1 VSVAT
6 RVDPAARE
14 GRGAAGAMLTVCALD
29 AGYGGSQ
36 ILWGVD
42 LSVSSGQVVCLMGR
56 NGVGKTTLLKTIMGL
71 LPARGG
77 RVTLDGAD
85 VTRWSPDRRARA
97 GIGYVPQGREIFPH
111 LTVEENLRMS
121 LLGCGRARGLDEALA
136 LFPTLERLLV
146 RKGGVLSGGEQQM
159 LAIGR
164 ALLTKP
170 KLLMLDEPTEGIQPS
185 IVLEIEDAIRRIKT
199 DLGLAVLLVEQY
211 LDFAERLADAY
222 VIMAKGAVV
231 AGGPTAQLRLETVR
245 HHLAV

>member
-1 VSVAT
+1 
-6 RVDPAARE
+6 
-14 GRGAAGAMLTVCALD
+14 MLQIEALD

-36 ILWGVD
+36 ILWSVN
-42 LSVSSGQVVCLMGR
+42 LSVTSGQVVCLMGR

-77 RVTLDGAD
+77 RIALDGVE

-121 LLGCGRARGLDEALA
+121 LLGCGRATNLDEALT
-136 LFPTLERLLV
+136 LFPTLKRFLA

-164 ALLTKP
+164 ALLTRP

-185 IVLEIEDAIRRIKT
+185 IVLEIEEAIRRIRT
-199 DLGLAVLLVEQY
+199 EMGLAVLLVEQY

-231 AGGPTAQLRLETVR
+231 ASGPTAQLRLETVR

>member
-1 VSVAT
+1 VLAVERLA
-6 RVDPAARE
+6 
-14 GRGAAGAMLTVCALD
+14 

-36 ILWGVD
+36 ILWNVD
-42 LSVSSGQVVCLMGR
+42 LTVPTGQVVCLMGR
-56 NGVGKTTLLKTIMGL
+56 NGVGKTTVLKAIMGL
-71 LPARGG
+71 LRARGG
-77 RVTLDGAD
+77 RIVLDGTD

-97 GIGYVPQGREIFPH
+97 GVGYVPQGREIFPH
-111 LTVEENLRMS
+111 LTVEENLKMS
-121 LLGCGRARGLDEALA
+121 LLGCGRARNLDDALA
-136 LFPTLERLLV
+136 LFPTLRKLLG

-164 ALLTKP
+164 ALLTRP

-185 IVLEIEDAIRRIKT
+185 IVEEIEEAIRRIRT
-199 DLGLAVLLVEQY
+199 EMGLAVLLVEQY

-231 AGGPTAQLRLETVR
+231 AGGPITQLRLESVR

>member
-1 VSVAT
+1 
-6 RVDPAARE
+6 
-14 GRGAAGAMLTVCALD
+14 MLTVEALE

-36 ILWGVD
+36 ILWSVG
-42 LSVSSGQVVCLMGR
+42 LSVSSGQVMCLMGR

-77 RVTLDGAD
+77 RILLDGVD

-97 GIGYVPQGREIFPH
+97 GVGYVPQGREIFPH

-121 LLGCGRARGLDEALA
+121 LLGCGRARDLDEALA
-136 LFPTLERLLV
+136 LFPTLKRLLA

-164 ALLTKP
+164 ALLTRP

-185 IVLEIEDAIRRIKT
+185 IVLEIEEAIRRIRT
-199 DLGLAVLLVEQY
+199 EMGLAVLLVEQY

>member
-1 VSVAT
+1 
-6 RVDPAARE
+6 
-14 GRGAAGAMLTVCALD
+14 MLQIEALD

-36 ILWGVD
+36 ILWSVN
-42 LSVSSGQVVCLMGR
+42 LSVTSGQVICLMGR

-77 RVTLDGAD
+77 RIALDGVE

-121 LLGCGRARGLDEALA
+121 LLGCGRATNLDEALT
-136 LFPTLERLLV
+136 LFPTLKRFLA

-164 ALLTKP
+164 ALLTRP

-185 IVLEIEDAIRRIKT
+185 IVLEIEEAIRRIRT
-199 DLGLAVLLVEQY
+199 EMGLAVLLVEQY

-231 AGGPTAQLRLETVR
+231 ASGPTAQLRLETVR

>member
-1 VSVAT
+1 ML
-6 RVDPAARE
+6 RVEGLGAAYGESQVLWDVGLEVPAA
-14 GRGAAGAMLTVCALD
+14 
-29 AGYGGSQ
+29 S
-36 ILWGVD
+36 
-42 LSVSSGQVVCLMGR
+42 VVCLMGR
-56 NGVGKTTLLKTIMGL
+56 NGVGKTTLLKTLMGL

-77 RVTLDGAD
+77 RLRFDGAD
-85 VTRWSPDRRARA
+85 ITRWSSDRRARA

-111 LTVEENLRMS
+111 LTVGENLRLA
-121 LLGCGRARGLDEALA
+121 LLGCGRAGAIDDALD
-136 LFPTLERLLV
+136 LFPALRPLLA

-164 ALLTKP
+164 ALLTRP

-199 DLGLAVLLVEQY
+199 ELGLAVLLVEQY
-211 LDFAERLADAY
+211 LDFAERLADSY

-231 AGGPTAQLRLETVR
+231 ARGATGDLKVEALR

>member
-1 VSVAT
+1 MLSV
-6 RVDPAARE
+6 E
-14 GRGAAGAMLTVCALD
+14 ALD

-36 ILWGVD
+36 VLWGVD
-42 LSVSSGQVVCLMGR
+42 LSVSTGQVVCLMGR
-56 NGVGKTTLLKTIMGL
+56 NGVGKTTVLKTIVGL

-77 RVTLDGAD
+77 RILVNGVD
-85 VTRWSPDRRARA
+85 VTRWSADRRARA

-111 LTVEENLRMS
+111 LTVEENLRVS
-121 LLGCGRARGLDEALA
+121 LLGCGRARDLEDALA
-136 LFPTLERLLV
+136 LFPTLRRLLG

-164 ALLTKP
+164 ALLTRP

-185 IVLEIEDAIRRIKT
+185 IVLEIEEAIRRIRAE
-199 DLGLAVLLVEQY
+199 LGLAVLMVEQY

>member
-1 VSVAT
+1 VNEDMRPMLSV
-6 RVDPAARE
+6 E
-14 GRGAAGAMLTVCALD
+14 ALD

-36 ILWGVD
+36 ILWNVD
-42 LSVSSGQVVCLMGR
+42 LTVPTGQVVCLMGR

-77 RVTLDGAD
+77 RIVFDGVD

-97 GIGYVPQGREIFPH
+97 GVGYVPQGREIFPH

-121 LLGCGRARGLDEALA
+121 LLGCGRARDLEEALA
-136 LFPTLERLLV
+136 LFPMLRRLLG

-164 ALLTKP
+164 ALLTRP
-170 KLLMLDEPTEGIQPS
+170 KLLMFDEPTEGIQPS
-185 IVLEIEDAIRRIKT
+185 IVLEIEEAIRRIRT
-199 DLGLAVLLVEQY
+199 ELGLAVLLVEQY

-231 AGGPTAQLRLETVR
+231 AEGPTAQLRLETVR

>member
-1 VSVAT
+1 MLSV
-6 RVDPAARE
+6 E
-14 GRGAAGAMLTVCALD
+14 GLD
-29 AGYGGSQ
+29 VAYGGSQ
-36 ILWGVD
+36 VLRSVD
-42 LSVSSGQVVCLMGR
+42 LEVPHGSVVCLMGR
-56 NGVGKTTLLKTIMGL
+56 NGVGKTTLLRATMGL
-71 LPARGG
+71 LPARAG
-77 RVTLDGAD
+77 RVTFDGAD

-111 LTVEENLRMS
+111 LTVAENLRMAG
-121 LLGCGRARGLDEALA
+121 LGCGRGNGLDEALA
-136 LFPTLERLLV
+136 LFPKLRELLG

-185 IVLEIEDAIRRIKT
+185 IILEIEDAIRRIKT
-199 DLGLAVLLVEQY
+199 EMGLAVLLVEQY
-211 LDFAERLADAY
+211 LDFAERLADSY

-231 AGGPTAQLRLETVR
+231 ARGDTRDLNVEAVR